1 MKQGLD
7 IAIPLT
13 GRLILVLAPEALTL
27 GLPLHTNLPTAVYRT
42 PSSWSN
48 HTIDITFERL
58 GTESFLFMVET
69 YRGSDRLTF
78 KYDYMGRRVE
88 KCVYSNTTL
97 TSKTLFVYDGFKC
110 VEELDGMNGNA
121 LSMLHTWQPFD
132 VGLDVILATTDG
144 NGTSYFLH
152 DANKNV
158 MENTSSSGSV
168 LTSHVY
174 APFGLALSTIHAHI
188 GFSSEYL
195 DKQIVLGYYNF
206 RNLGF
211 KIGRWSSR
219 DIISEIGSL
228 NIYAFVN
235 NKSIEKVDLLG
246 LAKLVLTYDYADDS
260 YFFERWFFMP
270 GDTSSVLNISETKKD
285 ISSKIRHYHPEG
297 KDPCDCIQHITFT
310 GHSGIPGTITFG
322 SGEQISADDI
332 RRINNT
338 LDEKR
343 RKIYEQSIKN
353 EQDFLNFVN
362 GYLRKNAKVEFAE
375 CQSGGGDN
383 GEILK
388 EYLKTIFSPDV
399 ILVLYNTNIKW
410 SYSGVI
416 EVPEKCKNRIFLA

>member
-13 GRLILVLAPEALTL
+13 GRLFLVLASEALTL
-27 GLPLHTNLPTAVYRT
+27 GLTLHANLPDAAYRT
-42 PSSWSN
+42 PSSWYR
-48 HTIDITFERL
+48 HTKDIACELLEAGCSPR
-58 GTESFLFMVET
+58 MVET
-69 YRGSDRLTF
+69 YRASDRLTF
-78 KYDYMGRRVE
+78 KYDYMGRRIE
-88 KCVYSNTTL
+88 R
-97 TSKTLFVYDGFKC
+97 C

-375 CQSGGGDN
+375 CQSGG
-383 GEILK
+383 EIM
-388 EYLKTIFSPDV
+388 
-399 ILVLYNTNIKW
+399 
-410 SYSGVI
+410 
-416 EVPEKCKNRIFLA
+416 EKS